1 MKLDDDIHLV
11 MSGALGLDL
20 TGSLDCNAYLVRA
33 GEGWLMFDAGA
44 GRGTAA
50 VLDGLRREGIDPGR
64 IRALFL
70 THGHA
75 DHSAGAAA
83 VRAALGCPVM
93 SGAAT
98 ARMVSAGDEAA
109 ISLTAARAAGG
120 YPSDFVYAGCP
131 IERSVDDGERL
142 AFDGATVTALA
153 TPGHS
158 HDHMAYLV
166 ETDGRRILVSG
177 DALFPGGKVS
187 VQDIYDCSIS
197 AICGSIRRLG
207 TLAFD
212 TLLPGHGAPSL
223 RNAQRHAEAAMAYV
237 RRLACPPSIP

>member
-1 MKLDDDIHLV
+1 MKLDDDLHLV

-20 TGSLDCNAYLVRA
+20 TDSLDCNAYLVRA
-33 GEGWLMFDAGA
+33 GQDWLMFDAGA
-44 GRGTAA
+44 GRDTAA
-50 VLDGLRREGIDPGR
+50 VLAGLPRTGVDPGR

-83 VRAALGCPVM
+83 LRVALGCPVM

-120 YPSDFVYAGCP
+120 YPADFGYAACP
-131 IERSVDDGERL
+131 VDRTLDDGERL
-142 AFDGATVTALA
+142 AFDGAIVTALA

-158 HDHMAYLV
+158 HDHVAYLV
-166 ETDGRRILVSG
+166 ETGRRRILVSG

-187 VQDIYDCSIS
+187 VQGIYDCSIS
-197 AICGSIRRLG
+197 AICSSIRRLD
-207 TLAFD
+207 TLSFD

-223 RNAQRHAEAAMAYV
+223 RHAKRHVEAAMAYV